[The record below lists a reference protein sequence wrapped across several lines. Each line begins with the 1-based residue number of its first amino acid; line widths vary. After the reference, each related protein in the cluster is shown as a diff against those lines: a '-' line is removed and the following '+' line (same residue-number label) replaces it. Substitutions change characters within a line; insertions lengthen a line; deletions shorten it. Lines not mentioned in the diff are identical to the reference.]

1 MTGDFPVPSAHS
13 IPISADSAQRVI
25 AELRELAAL
34 TSTPDGAQRL
44 AWGPVWRVARKWL
57 LEKLDTIGL
66 SHSVDP
72 AGNLWATLPGA
83 SDKTVIVGSH
93 VDSVP
98 NGGWLD
104 GALGVV
110 TALEAVRRYVAA
122 PDHPVTLK
130 LVDWADEEGARF
142 GNSLFGSAAA
152 AGILKVDEVRSRTD
166 KTGVRIEDAL
176 RENGIELDRMP
187 DAHASLK
194 KINAKAYLEFHIEQ
208 GGVLESLNKSA
219 GVVLGTFGLQRHTLR
234 FVGQAAHAGATPI
247 HLRRDAFLA
256 AASTALECREIARR
270 YSKPGAGVVC
280 TTGVVKVEPGI
291 VTAIPGAAEISVDQR
306 ALDPNV
312 LATMV
317 REAREASRRFA
328 AENNVTVEW
337 TPLFSIEPRP
347 FDPKLLQLC
356 EESVREI
363 TGDAPKLPSGPLHDA
378 AQMVPHMPVVMLF
391 AFSSR
396 GLSHCKEE
404 DTPIEHL
411 EKAIRAF
418 LLLVEKTITHASA
431 V

>member
-1 MTGDFPVPSAHS
+1 MSSPQSLPDA
-13 IPISADSAQRVI
+13 ISADSARRVI
-25 AELRELAAL
+25 SELHELATL

-44 AWGPVWRVARKWL
+44 AWGPIWRTARQWL
-57 LEKLDTIGL
+57 LGKLSAIGL
-66 SHSVDP
+66 AHTIDA
-72 AGNLWATLPGA
+72 AGNLFATLPGA
-83 SDKTVIVGSH
+83 SDKTILVGSH

-110 TALEAVRRYVAA
+110 TALEAVRRYAAA
-122 PDHPVTLK
+122 PAHPATLT

-142 GNSLFGSAAA
+142 GNSLFGSSAA
-152 AGILKVDEVRSRTD
+152 AGILKIDELRGRTD
-166 KTGVRIEDAL
+166 KNGARIEAAL
-176 RENGIELDRMP
+176 RENGIELDRMLE
-187 DAHASLK
+187 AHATLR
-194 KINAKAYLEFHIEQ
+194 KINARAYLEFHIEQ
-208 GGVLESLNKSA
+208 GGVLESQNKSA
-219 GVVLGTFGLQRHTLR
+219 GVVLGTFGLQRHMLR

-247 HLRRDAFLA
+247 NMRRDAFLA

-270 YSKPGAGVVC
+270 HSKRGAGVVC
-280 TTGVVKVEPGI
+280 TTGVVKVEPGF

-317 REAREASRRFA
+317 REAQEASRRFA
-328 AENNVTVEW
+328 AENNVTVDW

-347 FDPKLLQLC
+347 FDPSLLQLC

-378 AQMVPHMPVVMLF
+378 ANMVPFMPVVMLF
-391 AFSSR
+391 AYSSR

-404 DTPIEHL
+404 DTPEVHL

-418 LLLVEKTITHASA
+418 LLLVAKTIAHAAS
-431 V
+431 

>member
-1 MTGDFPVPSAHS
+1 MASSQSTPQVPLPGAENSN
-13 IPISADSAQRVI
+13 RVI
-25 AELRELAAL
+25 ADLRELAAL
-34 TSTPDGAQRL
+34 TSTADGAQRV
-44 AWGPVWRVARKWL
+44 AWGPVWRTARKWL
-57 LEKLDTIGL
+57 TEKLSEIGVTHEL
-66 SHSVDP
+66 DS
-72 AGNLWATLPGA
+72 AGNLFATLSGA

-110 TALEAVRRYVAA
+110 TALEALRRYASA
-122 PDHPVTLK
+122 LPPPVTLK

-142 GNSLFGSAAA
+142 GHSLLGSGAA
-152 AGILKVDEVRSRTD
+152 AGTLNLEEVRSLKD
-166 KTGVRIEDAL
+166 KQGTLLVDAL
-176 RENGIELDRMP
+176 KENGVELDRML
-187 DAHASLK
+187 DANASLK
-194 KINAKAYLEFHIEQ
+194 KIKAKAYLEFHIEQ
-208 GGVLESLNKSA
+208 GGVLESQNKSA
-219 GVVLGTFGLQRHTLR
+219 GVVLGTFGLQRHMLR

-247 HLRRDAFLA
+247 HMRRDAFLA

-270 YSKPGAGVVC
+270 HSKPGAGVVC
-280 TTGVVKVEPGI
+280 TTGVVKVEPGF

-312 LATMV
+312 LAVML
-317 REAREASRRFA
+317 REAQEASRRFA

-337 TPLFSIEPRP
+337 SHLFSIAPRP
-347 FDPKLLQLC
+347 FDPQLLKLC

-378 AQMVPHMPVVMLF
+378 AQMVPLMPVVMLF

-404 DTPIEHL
+404 DTPEVHL

-418 LLLVEKTITHASA
+418 LLLVEKTISHVAR
-431 V
+431 

>member
-1 MTGDFPVPSAHS
+1 MTSLPLATPAQ
-13 IPISADSAQRVI
+13 SAQRVI
-25 AELRELAAL
+25 ADLRELAAL

-44 AWGPVWRVARKWL
+44 AWGPVWRTARKWL
-57 LEKLDTIGL
+57 LEKLSAIGL
-66 SHSVDP
+66 THEIDS
-72 AGNLWATLPGA
+72 AGNLFATFPGA
-83 SDKTVIVGSH
+83 SDKTVMVASH

-104 GALGVV
+104 GTLGVV
-110 TALEAVRRYVAA
+110 TALEAVRRYAAA
-122 PDHPVTLK
+122 PSHPVTLK

-152 AGILKVDEVRSRTD
+152 AGILKVDELRGRTD
-166 KTGVRIEDAL
+166 KNGIHIEDAL
-176 RENGIELDRMP
+176 RENGIELDRMLE
-187 DAHASLK
+187 AHASLK

-208 GGVLESLNKSA
+208 GGVLESLGKSA
-219 GVVLGTFGLQRHTLR
+219 GVVLGTFGLQRHMLR
-234 FVGQAAHAGATPI
+234 FVGQAAHSGATPI

-270 YSKPGAGVVC
+270 HSKPGAGVVC
-280 TTGVVKVEPGI
+280 TTGVVKVEPGF
-291 VTAIPGAAEISVDQR
+291 VTAIPGVAEISVDQR
-306 ALDPNV
+306 ALDANV

-317 REAREASRRFA
+317 REAQEASRRFA

-347 FDPKLLQLC
+347 FDPQLLKLC
-356 EESVREI
+356 EDSVREI

-378 AQMVPHMPVVMLF
+378 AQMVPFMPVVMLF

-404 DTPIEHL
+404 DTPEVHL

-418 LLLVEKTITHASA
+418 LLLVEKTISHVAR
-431 V
+431 

>member
-1 MTGDFPVPSAHS
+1 MSSPQSISNHNSAE
-13 IPISADSAQRVI
+13 SAGRII

-34 TSTPDGAQRL
+34 TSTADGAQRL
-44 AWGPVWRVARKWL
+44 AWGPVWRTAREWL
-57 LEKLDTIGL
+57 LGKISAIGL
-66 SHSVDP
+66 SVSRDA
-72 AGNLWATLPGA
+72 AGNLWATLPGV

-104 GALGVV
+104 GTLGVV
-110 TALEAVRRYVAA
+110 TALEAVRRYAAA

-152 AGILKVDEVRSRTD
+152 AGTLNVEETRPRTD
-166 KTGVRIEDAL
+166 KNGVRIEDAL

-187 DAHASLK
+187 DARAALK

-208 GGVLESLNKSA
+208 GGVLESLGKSA
-219 GVVLGTFGLQRHTLR
+219 GVVLGTFGLQRHMLR
-234 FVGQAAHAGATPI
+234 FVGQAAHSGATPI

-270 YSKPGAGVVC
+270 HSKPGAGVVC
-280 TTGVVKVEPGI
+280 TTGVVKLEPGI
-291 VTAIPGAAEISVDQR
+291 VTAVPGVAEISVDQR
-306 ALDPNV
+306 ALDADV
-312 LATMV
+312 LAVMV
-317 REAREASRRFA
+317 REAQEASRRFA

-347 FDPKLLQLC
+347 FDPQLLKLC

-378 AQMVPHMPVVMLF
+378 AQMVPHMPVVMMF
-391 AFSSR
+391 TYSSR

-404 DTPIEHL
+404 DTPVEHL
-411 EKAIRAF
+411 EKGTRAF
-418 LLLVEKTITHASA
+418 LLLVEKTISHVAHQ
-431 V
+431 